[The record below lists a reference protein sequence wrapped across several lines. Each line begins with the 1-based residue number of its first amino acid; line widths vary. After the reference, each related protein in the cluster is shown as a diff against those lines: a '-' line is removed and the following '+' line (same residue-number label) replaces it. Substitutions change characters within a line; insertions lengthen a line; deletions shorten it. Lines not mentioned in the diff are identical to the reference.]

1 MLQRGLFLVYSMKTK
16 AAVLYHL
23 NSPLIIQEIEIPK
36 IKKGQ
41 VLVKMLAS
49 GICRSQLNE
58 INGFKGQDQYLP
70 HLLGHEG
77 FGIVEETGKGVTKV
91 EAGDK
96 VVITWIK
103 CKGLD
108 GGAVQYKYKG
118 KTINSGPAATF
129 SEEAVIS
136 ENRLVKVT
144 QKIPYDIG
152 ALLGCAVL
160 TGAGIVRYHS
170 PSKATTMA
178 VFGAGG
184 IGGGVILGAKMKGY
198 KKIIAVDI
206 NQSSLQFAQ
215 KIGATE
221 TILFDQNSVS
231 KKIRAFCPEGVDF
244 AVEASG
250 NKQAMEKA
258 YEAIRNNGLLVIAG
272 NLKKGETIAI
282 DPFGLICQKKII
294 GSWGGESDPDRDIS
308 FYIKSF
314 YEGLFPFDR
323 LLTRKFQLT
332 DVNKALKMLSDNRS
346 QGRMIIDFTTYNK

>member
-1 MLQRGLFLVYSMKTK
+1 MVFPMKTK
-16 AAVLYHL
+16 AAILYKH

-36 IKKGQ
+36 LKKGQ

-58 INGFKGQDQYLP
+58 IRGLKGNDQYLP

-77 FGIVEETGKGVTKV
+77 FGIVEEIGKEVTKV
-91 EAGDK
+91 KAGDH

-103 CKGLD
+103 GEGLD
-108 GGAVQYKYKG
+108 GGAVQYKFKD
-118 KTINSGPAATF
+118 KTINSGPVAAF
-129 SEEAVIS
+129 CEDAVIS
-136 ENRLVKVT
+136 ENRLVRVI
-144 QKIPYDIG
+144 QKIPYDTA

-160 TGAGIVRYHS
+160 TGAGLVRHHS
-170 PSKATTMA
+170 PSDSSTLA
-178 VFGAGG
+178 VFGTGG
-184 IGGGVILGAKMKGY
+184 IGGGAILGAKMKGY
-198 KKIIAVDI
+198 KKIIAIDI
-206 NQSSLQFAQ
+206 NKSALQFAK

-221 TILFDQNSVS
+221 TILFAE
-231 KKIRAFCPEGVDF
+231 KTIGEKIRALCPEGLDF

-258 YEAIRNNGLLVIAG
+258 YQAIKNNGLLVIAG
-272 NLKKGETIAI
+272 NLKKGETISI

-294 GSWGGESDPDRDIS
+294 GSWGGESNPDRDIP

-314 YEGLFPFDR
+314 REGIFPFNQ
-323 LLTRKFQLT
+323 LLTRRFQLKQ
-332 DVNKALKMLSDNRS
+332 VNEALKILSDNQS